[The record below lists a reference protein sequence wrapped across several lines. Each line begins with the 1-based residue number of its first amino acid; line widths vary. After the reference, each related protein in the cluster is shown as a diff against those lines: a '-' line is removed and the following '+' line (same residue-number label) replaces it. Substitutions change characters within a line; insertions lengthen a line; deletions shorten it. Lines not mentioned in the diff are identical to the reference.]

1 MLEIKNV
8 TKTYNNSYKAL
19 DGVNLNVKSGEI
31 FALLGPNGAGK
42 STLINSICGVV
53 NFDSGNISVDGYD
66 VIKNWRKA
74 KTLIGLVPQELNL
87 EQFEKVIDNINFSR
101 GIHGKAPDN
110 KYIEDL
116 MKELSLFDKKENKLR
131 ELSGGMKRRVLIAKA
146 LSHQPKILF
155 LDEPTASV
163 DPELRKDFW
172 EVVKRLKQRG
182 ITIILTTHYIHEA
195 QELAD
200 RVAIINNGKIIL
212 VDETSELLKKMG
224 EKQIH
229 IKLNEKINNLPESL
243 KKLNVEINGNGNL
256 FFRFN
261 SANGHNKIDDVL
273 NFLKN
278 NNYSVKDLSTEES
291 SLEEIFI
298 KLVEENRNEL
308 SRNL

>member
-101 GIHGKAPDN
+101 GIHGKAPDYQ
-110 KYIEDL
+110 YIEDL

-224 EKQIH
+224 EKKIH
-229 IKLNEKINNLPESL
+229 IKLNEKINNLPDSL
-243 KKLNVEINGNGNL
+243 KKLNVEINANGNL

>member
-53 NFDSGNISVDGYD
+53 NFDHGEITVEGKD
-66 VIKNWRKA
+66 VIKDWRATKSI
-74 KTLIGLVPQELNL
+74 IGLVPQELNL

-101 GIHGKAPDN
+101 GIHGKGPDN
-110 KYIEDL
+110 KYIEEL
-116 MKELSLFDKKENKLR
+116 MKELSLFDKKNNKLR

-146 LSHQPKILF
+146 LSHEPKILF

-172 EVVKRLKQRG
+172 EVVKRLKKRG

-224 EKQIH
+224 EKKIH
-229 IKLNEKINNLPESL
+229 IKLNEKIDIHNEQL
-243 KKLNVEINGNGNL
+243 KKFNIDIKEDGEIH
-256 FFRFN
+256 FRYN
-261 SANGHNKIDDVL
+261 SANGHDKIDELL
-273 NFLKN
+273 NYLKN
-278 NNYSVKDLSTEES
+278 NNYSIIDLRTEES

-308 SRNL
+308 SRNI

>member
-1 MLEIKNV
+1 
-8 TKTYNNSYKAL
+8 
-19 DGVNLNVKSGEI
+19 
-31 FALLGPNGAGK
+31 
-42 STLINSICGVV
+42 
-53 NFDSGNISVDGYD
+53 
-66 VIKNWRKA
+66 
-74 KTLIGLVPQELNL
+74 
-87 EQFEKVIDNINFSR
+87 
-101 GIHGKAPDN
+101 
-110 KYIEDL
+110 

-212 VDETSELLKKMG
+212 VDETVELLKKMG
-224 EKQIH
+224 EKKIH

>member
-116 MKELSLFDKKENKLR
+116 MKELSLFDKK
-131 ELSGGMKRRVLIAKA
+131 
-146 LSHQPKILF
+146 
-155 LDEPTASV
+155 D
-163 DPELRKDFW
+163 
-172 EVVKRLKQRG
+172 
-182 ITIILTTHYIHEA
+182 
-195 QELAD
+195 
-200 RVAIINNGKIIL
+200 
-212 VDETSELLKKMG
+212 
-224 EKQIH
+224 
-229 IKLNEKINNLPESL
+229 
-243 KKLNVEINGNGNL
+243 
-256 FFRFN
+256 
-261 SANGHNKIDDVL
+261 NKI
-273 NFLKN
+273 F
-278 NNYSVKDLSTEES
+278 
-291 SLEEIFI
+291 
-298 KLVEENRNEL
+298 
-308 SRNL
+308 